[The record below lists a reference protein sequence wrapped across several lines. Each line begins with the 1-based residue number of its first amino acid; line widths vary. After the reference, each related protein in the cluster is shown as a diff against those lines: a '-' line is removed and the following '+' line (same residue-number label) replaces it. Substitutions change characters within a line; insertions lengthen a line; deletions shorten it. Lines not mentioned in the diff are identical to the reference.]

1 MSVCREAVS
10 ASGVAHRHGL
20 GDVESRVRQA
30 WVDAATAALERN
42 RSSFALLP
50 MARLLGDGDYLSGLR
65 SRGYIVQSPEEQAAG
80 ESGATALGIAQ

>member
-1 MSVCREAVS
+1 
-10 ASGVAHRHGL
+10 
-20 GDVESRVRQA
+20 
-30 WVDAATAALERN
+30 
-42 RSSFALLP
+42 